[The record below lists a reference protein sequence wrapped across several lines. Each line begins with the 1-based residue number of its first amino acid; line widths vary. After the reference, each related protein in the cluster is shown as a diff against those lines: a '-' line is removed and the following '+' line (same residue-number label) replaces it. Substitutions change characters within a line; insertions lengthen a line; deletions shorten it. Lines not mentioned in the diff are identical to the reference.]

1 MYMFK
6 LKMYKCLRK
15 LWKPLLGLC
24 DTIGGPMPGKDPWE
38 PDILDIPGYYPGNPI
53 SHSVNP
59 SFSTS
64 H

>member
-1 MYMFK
+1 MFK

-38 PDILDIPGYYPGNPI
+38 PDILDIILGIRYPYENAFYFQ
-53 SHSVNP
+53 NL
-59 SFSTS
+59 TEC
-64 H
+64 